1 MEQQV
6 RFKDQVRYWI
16 DNTFSRG
23 PIALV
28 AWLGAFSVL
37 IVVLAALIISV
48 GQVRQADATDGLTFG
63 EAAWEALMR
72 TLDAGTMG
80 GDTGWGFRLVMFLV
94 TLGGI
99 FIISTLIGVLTTGVE
114 SKMEELRKGR
124 SRVIESN
131 HTVILGWSD
140 QIFTILNELVLANSN
155 HKGSCIVVFGSQDKV
170 EMEDAIAER
179 VNQRGVPNKTRIVC
193 RTGSSI
199 DANDL
204 SITNLNL
211 ARAIVVLSPEDSE
224 DPDAEVIKTILA
236 ILNSPSRKQAPYHIV
251 AELREPRNFE
261 IAKVVGRNEVEW
273 VLVGDMIAR
282 VIAQTCRQSG
292 LSAVYTD
299 LLDFGG
305 VEIYFSEQPNLVGLT
320 FGEALLR
327 FDSNTILGI
336 YEKGELPKLNP
347 PMDQVL
353 KAGDQL
359 ILLAEDDDKITQAG
373 ANPAMVQANQIVAEK
388 VEPDLP
394 ERTLILGW
402 NWRGSTI
409 VRELDNYVMPGSEI
423 KLVASVENFAERV
436 QEELGQITLKN
447 LKLDVVEA
455 DTTDRHVLESV
466 DMGIYDHVIVLAY
479 LETLGVQQADSRT
492 LITLLHIRE
501 MMDRNHWDFSL
512 TSEILDV
519 RNRQLADV
527 TRADDF
533 IVSDRLISLMISQ
546 VSENK
551 ELNPVLADLFDPE
564 GSEVY
569 LKPAENYVQ
578 LGTPVN
584 FYTVVE
590 SARRKGEV
598 AMGWRSLSKAQN
610 AEEAY
615 GVLLSPIKSQEVS
628 FEKGDRVIVLAED

>member
-1 MEQQV
+1 
-6 RFKDQVRYWI
+6 
-16 DNTFSRG
+16 
-23 PIALV
+23 
-28 AWLGAFSVL
+28 
-37 IVVLAALIISV
+37 
-48 GQVRQADATDGLTFG
+48 
-63 EAAWEALMR
+63 
-72 TLDAGTMG
+72 
-80 GDTGWGFRLVMFLV
+80 
-94 TLGGI
+94 
-99 FIISTLIGVLTTGVE
+99 
-114 SKMEELRKGR
+114 
-124 SRVIESN
+124 
-131 HTVILGWSD
+131 
-140 QIFTILNELVLANSN
+140 
-155 HKGSCIVVFGSQDKV
+155 
-170 EMEDAIAER
+170 MEDAIAER